1 MNRYSNVCLQSF
13 FGFGSQVPGKT
24 KLKELKQ
31 GRFVSFQNIP
41 SSYDYDLK
49 DDILKYQD
57 DFVLKIKRSLHT
69 KVIYCTP

>member
-13 FGFGSQVPGKT
+13 FGFGSQGPGKT

-49 DDILKYQD
+49 Y
-57 DFVLKIKRSLHT
+57 T
-69 KVIYCTP
+69 KVSRWFCVKDQTKFAH